1 MNSYLL
7 RLEFDGTNYCGWQ
20 RQKNALS
27 VGDVVFRAT
36 ETLFGGVTGFSGCSR
51 TDAGVHAK
59 DFCVSFSAQKQ
70 KDSATVVRA
79 LNAALPRDIAVLSCQ
94 PVSSDFHAR
103 YSVREKEYE
112 YRICTR
118 PVRSVFAEGHALM
131 YGRTLDCEQLNR
143 EAEALVGTH
152 DFSSFMAAGSRITD
166 AVRTV
171 TRAYFE
177 HVNGDETVFH
187 IAADGFLYHMVRIVV
202 GTLLEISEEKR
213 PDLLSA
219 LRACDR
225 SAAGRTAPAQGL
237 YLARV
242 TY

>member
-27 VGDVVFRAT
+27 VGEVVFGAT
-36 ETLFGGVTGFSGCSR
+36 EALFGGVSGFSGCSR

-70 KDSATVVRA
+70 MDPATVVRA
-79 LNAALPRDIAVLSCQ
+79 LNATLPFDISVLSCQ
-94 PVSSDFHAR
+94 PVSPDFHAR

-118 PVRSVFAEGHALM
+118 SVRSVFSAGYALM
-131 YGRTLDCEQLNR
+131 YGRKLDCERLNR
-143 EAEALVGTH
+143 ESKTLVGTH

-177 HVNGDETVFH
+177 PVNEEETVFH

-202 GTLLEISEEKR
+202 GTLLEISEGKR
-213 PDLLSA
+213 ADLLSA
-219 LRACDR
+219 LQACDR